1 MSGLTTYNMVM
12 KLRRRSAFT
21 LIPADILFS
30 LLPLSLLFYRQ
41 HLCVVGDVIL
51 DMEVQQRLK
60 VFYIK
65 WLLSACSVL
74 EIMNE
79 NIYT

>member
-30 LLPLSLLFYRQ
+30 LLFYRQ

-51 DMEVQQRLK
+51 NMEVQQRLK
-60 VFYIK
+60 VFYMK

-74 EIMNE
+74 RCLEIMNE
-79 NIYT
+79 NICT